1 MTTIRARVTQGGV
14 LTTATLT
21 PQQSVLVNKV
31 GIASGQIRLED
42 LLNIDAD
49 SALDGAMLV
58 YNSSSQLWQAK
69 EELDNQNTKIN
80 GGNF

>member
-1 MTTIRARVTQGGV
+1 MTTIRARVTQGGF
-14 LTTATLT
+14 LTKAALT
-21 PQQSVLVNKV
+21 PTQEVLVTKV

-49 SALDGAMLV
+49 NALDGAMLV

>member
-1 MTTIRARVTQGGV
+1 MTTIRAKVTQGGTLTKAV
-14 LTTATLT
+14 LTPT
-21 PQQSVLVNKV
+21 QEVLVTKV

-42 LLNIDAD
+42 LFNIDAE
-49 SALDGAMLV
+49 SPSDGSILV

-69 EELDNQNTKIN
+69 QDLDNQNTKIN

>member
-1 MTTIRARVTQGGV
+1 MTTIRAKVTQGGV

-21 PQQSVLVNKV
+21 PQQTVLVNKV
-31 GIASGQIRLED
+31 GIATGQIRLED

-49 SALDGAMLV
+49 NALDGAMLV

>member
-1 MTTIRARVTQGGV
+1 MTTIRAKVTQGGV
-14 LTTATLT
+14 LTTATLS
-21 PQQSVLVNKV
+21 PQQTVLVNKV
-31 GIASGQIRLED
+31 GIATGQIRLED

-49 SALDGAMLV
+49 NALDGAMLV